1 MTCGTHRNPTP
12 PVIHLLRTE
21 TLRTALFLARAPPQ
35 PRRPR
40 SKAKPKRRN
49 PKPLELHPMAAWPG
63 AAALVVAILAA
74 AARGGAGKT
83 TIEPCAG
90 ADTCAALLGY
100 TLYADM
106 KVSEVA
112 ALFGADPRALLAANA
127 LDFASPGAANRILP
141 AGLPLRVPTRCAC
154 SDGVR
159 KSVAVRYS
167 ARPADTLA
175 SVADVVFA
183 GLASADQIR
192 TANGL
197 SAEDPDAPLDA
208 GATLVIPLPC
218 VCFNSTDNNLP
229 AVYLSYVV
237 RVGDTVQSV
246 AASHATTV
254 TDISNVNAMG
264 SPIVAP
270 GDILAIPLPAC
281 ASTFPNSASDYGLLV
296 ANGTYALTAGNCVQ
310 CSCGPGDLKLYC
322 TPASLTASC
331 SSMQCPNSNLMLG
344 NVTAQSTSGGCN
356 VSSCSYAG
364 LVNGTIATSLSSGL
378 QPTCP
383 GPHQFPPL
391 TATPI
396 AVNQGSYLAP
406 SPAPGAG
413 EAGGDIPGLP
423 GSSNVSP
430 ANGPSGSVSQAASV
444 NRPHQ
449 IVALILF
456 VALYFQM

>member
-1 MTCGTHRNPTP
+1 MSSCG
-12 PVIHLLRTE
+12 
-21 TLRTALFLARAPPQ
+21 
-35 PRRPR
+35 
-40 SKAKPKRRN
+40 
-49 PKPLELHPMAAWPG
+49 
-63 AAALVVAILAA
+63 
-74 AARGGAGKT
+74 
-83 TIEPCAG
+83 
-90 ADTCAALLGY
+90 
-100 TLYADM
+100 
-106 KVSEVA
+106 
-112 ALFGADPRALLAANA
+112 
-127 LDFASPGAANRILP
+127 
-141 AGLPLRVPTRCAC
+141 
-154 SDGVR
+154 
-159 KSVAVRYS
+159 
-167 ARPADTLA
+167 
-175 SVADVVFA
+175 
-183 GLASADQIR
+183 
-192 TANGL
+192 
-197 SAEDPDAPLDA
+197 PDAPLDA
-208 GATLVIPLPC
+208 GATLVVPLPC
-218 VCFNSTDNNLP
+218 ACFNSTDNNLP

-237 RVGDTVQSV
+237 RVGDTVQSI
-246 AASHATTV
+246 AATHATTV

-281 ASTFPNSASDYGLLV
+281 ASMFPNSASDYGLLV

-391 TATPI
+391 RATPI

-413 EAGGDIPGLP
+413 EAGGDIPGFP

-449 IVALILF
+449 IVALILS